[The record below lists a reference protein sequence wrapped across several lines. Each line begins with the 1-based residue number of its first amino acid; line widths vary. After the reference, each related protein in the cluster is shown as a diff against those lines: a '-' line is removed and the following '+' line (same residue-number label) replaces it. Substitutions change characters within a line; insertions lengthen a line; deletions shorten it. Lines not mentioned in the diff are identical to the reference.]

1 MDTLPNDDERMVADS
16 AREFL
21 EGECPPQLVRDME
34 VDKLGY
40 PPALWEKVAEL
51 GWQGLCLPESV
62 GGSAMGLVYMG
73 LVLREVGR
81 ALAPLPL
88 HSTVTAALAIAADGS
103 EAQQQTYLPDVVTGK
118 SVLTW
123 AFCEQDPR
131 FVPEAIHMT

>member
-21 EGECPPQLVRDME
+21 DGECPTSLVREME
-34 VDKLGY
+34 NDPIGY
-40 PPALWEKVAEL
+40 LPALWQKVAEL

-62 GGSAMGLVYMG
+62 GGSEMGLVYMG

-81 ALAPLPL
+81 AIAPLPL
-88 HSTVTAALAIAADGS
+88 HSTVTAALAIARDGT
-103 EAQQQTYLPDVVTGK
+103 EAQQQQYLADVVTGN

-123 AFCEQDPR
+123 AF
-131 FVPEAIHMT
+131 A